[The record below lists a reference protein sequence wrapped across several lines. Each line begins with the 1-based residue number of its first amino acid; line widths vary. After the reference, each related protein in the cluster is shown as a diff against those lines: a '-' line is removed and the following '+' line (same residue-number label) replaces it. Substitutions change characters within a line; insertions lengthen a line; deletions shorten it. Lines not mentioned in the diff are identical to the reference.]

1 MKELNF
7 FLLAEYLIQQAKNIV
22 HLDGILISNEL
33 INLEDLLKVFYLS
46 LVDGVG
52 DQFKHDA

>member
-52 DQFKHDA
+52 AQFKHDA